1 MNDNDHLCHQPQL
14 AAGGVRDGAVSAAYA
29 IHRICF
35 VSLFTIYITILNFA
49 AKGLVSPGRKFRDES
64 IESLAAFFRFVR
76 LIMNFGELSA
86 NFIASK

>member
-35 VSLFTIYITILNFA
+35 MSLFTIYITMLNFA
-49 AKGLVSPGRKFRDES
+49 AKGLVSPGRNFRDES
-64 IESLAAFFRFVR
+64 IESSADFLLPFR
-76 LIMNFGELSA
+76 LIMIFGELGA
-86 NFIASK
+86 IFIASK